1 MRDFYWC
8 TAPNCASGQIH
19 ISGSD
24 GPILICHACKGRSCI
39 VHNIT
44 WHEGET
50 CNEYTYRMSP
60 RRKRAEERASERL
73 VKQIAKSCPGPGC
86 GARIQKNEGCD
97 HMTCELTHAN
107 PGEGTLTKNF
117 QVGHVAMSSVGNV
130 WPHTRELEG
139 EETLHIRLPVNTIH
153 SILLMWYKD
162 VVGEGED
169 L

>member
-1 MRDFYWC
+1 MQDFYWC
-8 TAPNCASGQIH
+8 TTPNCVSGQIH

-24 GPILICHACKGRSCI
+24 GPIFICHACNGRSCI
-39 VHNIT
+39 VHNIA

-97 HMTCELTHAN
+97 HMTCGFSHAN
-107 PGEGTLTKNF
+107 FLHGILINGFQVGHAAMNSAGSVWLHTSELEGEGTL
-117 QVGHVAMSSVGNV
+117 HIP
-130 WPHTRELEG
+130 PH
-139 EETLHIRLPVNTIH
+139 VNTTH
-153 SILLMWYKD
+153 STLLT
-162 VVGEGED
+162 
-169 L
+169 